1 MTRRGHL
8 AILLAAAL
16 LLTAGAAAAQGPP
29 PRLEI
34 RRGDEVVVTRPEP
47 PGAIRVLFVGNSLTY
62 FNELPWLFQ
71 QVVESKRAEPPVVT
85 RFSGGSGRSLRRHW
99 ELGEVARLLRASR
112 WDFVVLQEQSHRPLD
127 EPEEHERYLSLFLAE
142 ARRHG
147 ASPVVFE
154 IWPPQR
160 APDDHSR
167 LRDAYRRLEG
177 AHGVPVAPIGTAW
190 QAASEA
196 GIPVYRDVIHA
207 NLAGTYLAACV
218 LAATLFDVDPRGAT
232 ASFPTSFENVE
243 THRRSLVEE
252 RLTPAT
258 ARRLQELAWQAVR
271 ERRGEAPHRA
281 VD

>member
-1 MTRRGHL
+1 MSVQRRRWL
-8 AILLAAAL
+8 QAVIVAVV
-16 LLTAGAAAAQGPP
+16 AGTAAAQGPP
-29 PRLEI
+29 PLLEI
-34 RRGDEVVVTRPEP
+34 RRGDETVVSRPEP
-47 PGAIRVLFVGNSLTY
+47 ADAIRVLFVGNSLTY

-71 QVVESKRAEPPVVT
+71 QVVESKRSEPPVVT

-99 ELGEVARLLRASR
+99 ELGEVARLLRTSR
-112 WDFVVLQEQSHRPLD
+112 WDFVVLQEQSHRPLG
-127 EPEEHERYLSLFLAE
+127 EPDEHERYLALFLAE

-154 IWPPQR
+154 IWPPR
-160 APDDHSR
+160 RGPDHHSR
-167 LRDAYRRLEG
+167 LRHVYRRLEG

-232 ASFPTSFENVE
+232 ASFSTSFENVE

-258 ARRLQELAWQAVR
+258 ARKLQELAWETVR
-271 ERRGEAPHRA
+271 ERREEVSPRA